1 MSTRRRRT
9 EPVRAGRTTA
19 WLLATVFAGSLW
31 GGATEATVLPQG
43 PTVAGSTGR
52 PGATFSYTPNTL
64 TINQSASR
72 VVIDW
77 NSFNIGVGGTVT
89 FAQASPTW
97 IAFNRVNINPDTGL
111 SPLSSILG
119 TLHATGGVWLFS
131 SGGIIFGSD
140 AVVDVGSF
148 AGVTG
153 PLSAAGGISQLLN
166 PGVTGITTITL
177 DPPSAA
183 GLETITVDPG
193 ARIGAASG
201 FVVLQSESMIQNGAV
216 SASDGAEYLVSERG
230 QISFTNT
237 GSSQQLQGA
246 QAMVVAGQDRPSLT
260 LGGATTAAWVGID
273 TPGGALQRGYHELI
287 NLDGV
292 IDATGV
298 KPGSADDGVV
308 LLVGDDLGP
317 AAPGYTG
324 SSIGI
329 NAAGGT
335 MDAVNGISISTDSA
349 QLGRVRAGGSLDV
362 DTYGDVTTTA
372 PISVGGGALID
383 SAAGSVALNADITA
397 DGLIYVAANAIT
409 VGRDVTLHSDA
420 LGAGQGGIVLS
431 SAGDITADPTSNL
444 VAGASAG
451 DPDDPVSIRAG
462 SGASGG
468 NIVLGGAW
476 GTEVFVQSQSHG
488 VATQGS
494 ITLAGEVDGVDGVNV
509 LINNA
514 EAAGAPAGDL
524 RILGDVASG
533 GVVDVEDTGSG
544 AMVVGSGASLTSSGS
559 QVFLYSGGNTTVS
572 SGAKVTGVSVLDY
585 TVGTLTIAPGAAV
598 ATTGSTAAPIAPVI
612 PSGSDFQRASGLN
625 LAAGNMVIGGS
636 VAAGTPSAPD
646 DIYIEVLGPA
656 GATAVIGGAGG
667 GTGFDLSNASFGNLH
682 GRDIVIMGGPG
693 EASGPGESLQ
703 IQDLTLNSA
712 NLSALWLGTAS
723 SQSITVPGTVS
734 PTGGAPVDVQIGF
747 VRLGPGGS
755 YSGGQVTDPGEGGLD
770 GFIPGNI
777 EVTGALGSA
786 TAPLGAVDLIA
797 RDNILMGD
805 QGFVAAAQ
813 ANPNF
818 NAATSSGAYP
828 GYAPGQA
835 FVAAQTLQ
843 LAAQGRI
850 VQQNTAGNGALF
862 GGLDVGAPTSALPLI
877 YVPAV
882 QGQSISGGVWT
893 ADYNTGPSQIA
904 LFGAFVTP
912 GGTIDDQEAAAQPNL
927 LSGQISNRSA
937 YEINTCVFTAS
948 CASPTSALTFEPP
961 ALLDVA
967 ALVEGTI
974 SAEIAAVLAQAASPD
989 IFSVLTGTALP
1000 LQQDADRLGLTNPII
1015 EIGNGDMWTGQGD
1028 CPPRPDGAKGC
1039 GRQ

>member
-335 MDAVNGISISTDSA
+335 MDAVNGISISTDGA

-431 SAGDITADPTSNL
+431 SAGDITADPASNL

-494 ITLAGEVDGVDGVNV
+494 ITLAGAVDGVDGVNV

-585 TVGTLTIAPGAAV
+585 TVGDA
-598 ATTGSTAAPIAPVI
+598 
-612 PSGSDFQRASGLN
+612 DDRAR
-625 LAAGNMVIGGS
+625 
-636 VAAGTPSAPD
+636 
-646 DIYIEVLGPA
+646 
-656 GATAVIGGAGG
+656 GG
-667 GTGFDLSNASFGNLH
+667 GGDHRLDRGAD
-682 GRDIVIMGGPG
+682 RPG
-693 EASGPGESLQ
+693 HP
-703 IQDLTLNSA
+703 I
-712 NLSALWLGTAS
+712 
-723 SQSITVPGTVS
+723 
-734 PTGGAPVDVQIGF
+734 
-747 VRLGPGGS
+747 
-755 YSGGQVTDPGEGGLD
+755 
-770 GFIPGNI
+770 
-777 EVTGALGSA
+777 
-786 TAPLGAVDLIA
+786 
-797 RDNILMGD
+797 
-805 QGFVAAAQ
+805 
-813 ANPNF
+813 
-818 NAATSSGAYP
+818 
-828 GYAPGQA
+828 
-835 FVAAQTLQ
+835 
-843 LAAQGRI
+843 
-850 VQQNTAGNGALF
+850 
-862 GGLDVGAPTSALPLI
+862 
-877 YVPAV
+877 
-882 QGQSISGGVWT
+882 
-893 ADYNTGPSQIA
+893 
-904 LFGAFVTP
+904 
-912 GGTIDDQEAAAQPNL
+912 
-927 LSGQISNRSA
+927 
-937 YEINTCVFTAS
+937 
-948 CASPTSALTFEPP
+948 
-961 ALLDVA
+961 
-967 ALVEGTI
+967 
-974 SAEIAAVLAQAASPD
+974 
-989 IFSVLTGTALP
+989 
-1000 LQQDADRLGLTNPII
+1000 RLGLPARLWL
-1015 EIGNGDMWTGQGD
+1015 EPRGGKHGNRRLGRRGNAVGARRHLHRGSGTGWGHGGDRRPGRRNRFRSLQRQLRQS
-1028 CPPRPDGAKGC
+1028 PRPRHRHH
-1039 GRQ
+1039 GRARGSERPRRKPADPGPNPQLGEPIGPVAGYGEFSIHYRAWNGFADRRRPG